1 MHHDAWRRRCERIF
15 ATMATDGIAI
25 ACCQE
30 TTAGGPFL
38 AQAVENLQSWTAPF
52 ARRIIANGGWG
63 ESSKAAAR
71 FLAGVR
77 MAEFLGSPHA
87 TIVFLLA
94 LTAALIAGGIYVIGR
109 VRAGINAKEPPAN
122 EWLTKFKELHAKGEL
137 SDEEYRTIKAMLAER
152 LQRELNSTDETR

>member
-1 MHHDAWRRRCERIF
+1 LETPI
-15 ATMATDGIAI
+15 TNGIAI
-25 ACCQE
+25 ACGYE
-30 TTAGGPFL
+30 KTARGPFL
-38 AQAVENLQSWTAPF
+38 GQAVENLTILDGTVCTAHNSKRRVGGNL
-52 ARRIIANGGWG
+52 ARPRPVFW
-63 ESSKAAAR
+63 
-71 FLAGVR
+71 LALR

-94 LTAALIAGGIYVIGR
+94 LTATLIAGGIYVIGR

-152 LQRELNSTDETR
+152 LQRELNSTDEPR